1 MRILAMAAIA
11 APALGFLAEPD
22 PVPTASAPPQEP
34 SQEPSQES
42 SQRASID
49 AEALFI
55 EHCAS
60 CHGETGDG
68 EGTADLD
75 RPARSFLDGGYS
87 YGNTQ
92 TAVERSIRH
101 GIPGTPMPAFAETLT
116 AEQITAVADHVIA
129 LGPEGT
135 VVEPGASVMTVG
147 ERPAIVHG
155 MLPSLERGGRREP
168 RSLVV
173 GFPNGTTFAYAKN
186 TCELRAVFVGDF
198 LDRRDWR
205 DRGGSPLKPLGTKVW
220 GGDET
225 TTAAASFADAEGAP
239 LTRKV
244 NAATV
249 TADDSVRLDFD
260 LLDANG
266 EDVGGGEEYIGF
278 IDVEGVP
285 TAMRAVIANGATLPQ
300 LDGESVGE
308 VRLGEAAIA
317 VHPAGEGVFA
327 LDLPVGEA
335 VRVFVHAPAW
345 SEALESAMS
354 AGNEPEEP
362 VVIDAEDAPAEG
374 DGAASNDT
382 DGDDQ

>member
-1 MRILAMAAIA
+1 MRILATAALA
-11 APALGFLAEPD
+11 APALGLLAEPE
-22 PVPTASAPPQEP
+22 PRPTA
-34 SQEPSQES
+34 
-42 SQRASID
+42 R
-49 AEALFI
+49 AEAQEADAKALFL

-68 EGTADLD
+68 KGTADLD

-92 TAVERSIRH
+92 AAVERSVRH

-135 VVEPGASVMTVG
+135 IVEPGASVMTVG

-155 MLPSLERGGRREP
+155 MLPALEQGGRREP

-186 TCELRAVFVGDF
+186 TAELRAVFVGDF

-220 GGDET
+220 GGAEAA
-225 TTAAASFADAEGAP
+225 TAAASFLDADGDA
-239 LTRKV
+239 LTRKIS
-244 NAATV
+244 AATV
-249 TADDSVRLDFD
+249 AADDSVRLDFD
-260 LLDANG
+260 LLDADG

-278 IDVEGVP
+278 LDVEGIP
-285 TAMRAVIANGATLPQ
+285 TAMRAVIATGTPGATLPALEGEPVGAVQ
-300 LDGESVGE
+300 LGDASIDAHE
-308 VRLGEAAIA
+308 VT
-317 VHPAGEGVFA
+317 PGVFA
-327 LDLPVGEA
+327 LDLPVGPA

-345 SEALESAMS
+345 TEALQSAMS
-354 AGNEPEEP
+354 TDPEPEEP
-362 VVIDAEDAPAEG
+362 VVIEAEVVPA
-374 DGAASNDT
+374 
-382 DGDDQ
+382 DGDDSSDDEGGQR

>member
-1 MRILAMAAIA
+1 MRILAMAALA

-22 PVPTASAPPQEP
+22 PASPDRAPAQEV
-34 SQEPSQES
+34 
-42 SQRASID
+42 D
-49 AEALFI
+49 AKALFL

-68 EGTADLD
+68 KGTADLD

-92 TAVERSIRH
+92 AAVERSVRH

-135 VVEPGASVMTVG
+135 IVEPGASVMTVG

-155 MLPSLERGGRREP
+155 MLPALEQGGRREP

-186 TCELRAVFVGDF
+186 TAELRAVFVGDF

-205 DRGGSPLKPLGTKVW
+205 DRGGSPLEPLGTKVW

-225 TTAAASFADAEGAP
+225 TTAAAGFVDADGNA
-239 LTRKV
+239 LTRKIS
-244 NAATV
+244 AATV
-249 TADDSVRLDFD
+249 TADDSVRLDFE
-260 LLDANG
+260 LLDADG
-266 EDVGGGEEYIGF
+266 EDIGGGEEYLGF
-278 IDVEGVP
+278 LDVGGVP
-285 TAMRAVIANGATLPQ
+285 TAMRAIIATGTPGAKLAP
-300 LDGESVGE
+300 LDGDPVGAVALGDASVDVYPSG
-308 VRLGEAAIA
+308 
-317 VHPAGEGVFA
+317 PGVFA
-327 LDLPVGEA
+327 LDLPIDEA
-335 VRVFVHAPAW
+335 VRVFVHAPEW
-345 SEALESAMS
+345 SEALQSAMS
-354 AGNEPEEP
+354 TDPEPEEP
-362 VVIDAEDAPAEG
+362 VVIEAEIVPADG
-374 DGAASNDT
+374 DGSS
-382 DGDDQ
+382 DDEGGQR